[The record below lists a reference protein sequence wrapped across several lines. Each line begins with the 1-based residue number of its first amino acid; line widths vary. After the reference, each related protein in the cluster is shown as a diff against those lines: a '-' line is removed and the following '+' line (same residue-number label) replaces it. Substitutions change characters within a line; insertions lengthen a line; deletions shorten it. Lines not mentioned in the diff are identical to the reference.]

1 MSKEKKYQNKTGFKL
16 PEAYLDNFEVES
28 LELVKDDDSLK
39 TPDDYFENFKVDLP
53 RKKSKVRQLKPYY
66 PVASAI
72 AAILIV
78 AFIINHFVQ
87 NDMTKG
93 DVKFSSIEQQEL
105 ENYIENE
112 IENPLDYI
120 DQDLEFDFKS
130 DIENSQIGS
139 EKIIYYLGD
148 DIYEQDFIDY

>member
-1 MSKEKKYQNKTGFKL
+1 
-16 PEAYLDNFEVES
+16 
-28 LELVKDDDSLK
+28 
-39 TPDDYFENFKVDLP
+39 
-53 RKKSKVRQLKPYY
+53 
-66 PVASAI
+66 
-72 AAILIV
+72 
-78 AFIINHFVQ
+78 
-87 NDMTKG
+87 MTKG